1 MTNLNLNHIDICY
14 TVIIFVYDNDFEP
27 YANG

>member
-1 MTNLNLNHIDICY
+1 MANLNINPIDICY
-14 TVIIFVYDNDFEP
+14 TVIIFVYENDFEP